1 MPFIKDT
8 KNWNHRRDEDIIF
21 EGQNFTCV
29 DDMQIDD
36 EFDIVKYDIPEK
48 QEKEP
53 KPVEKEPAFNTNG
66 KIPIVRD
73 PYEPK
78 EYLYTKKE
86 FEFKPGVTVLVGC
99 NGCGKTTL
107 LHQIK
112 EYLKKKKVP
121 VVSFDNLHD
130 GGSQARSAAAAMN
143 DFTFL
148 ATASFS
154 SEGENIVMNMGRLAQ
169 TLRPFIQTGESQDRS
184 DRLCKAFARAVWGDQ
199 EEPAIPNERWI
210 LLDAI
215 DSGLSVDN
223 IVDIKEYLFKTIL
236 EDAGDITT
244 RILISANEYEMA
256 REEQC
261 MDVRTGKY
269 IEFADYEEY
278 RTFIL
283 NSRKEKNSRHRK
295 TRIRNKKEG

>member
-8 KNWNHRRDEDIIF
+8 KNWNQRWDDDINY
-21 EGQNFTCV
+21 EGNGFTH
-29 DDMQIDD
+29 IDD
-36 EFDIVKYDIPEK
+36 VQFDDEVDIVQFDIPDK
-48 QEKEP
+48 QEEEP
-53 KPVEKEPAFNTNG
+53 KPVEKEPAFYTNG

-112 EYLKKKKVP
+112 DYLKSKKVP
-121 VVSFDNLHD
+121 VLSFDNLHD
-130 GGSQARSAAAAMN
+130 GGSNARSEAAAMN

-154 SEGENIVMNMGRLAQ
+154 SEGENIVMNVGRLAKN
-169 TLRPFIQTGESQDRS
+169 LRPFIQTGESQNRG

-199 EEPAIPNERWI
+199 EEPEVPNERWL

-223 IVDIKEYLFKTIL
+223 IVDIKELLFKTII
-236 EDAGDITT
+236 EDSESQGVVT
-244 RILISANEYEMA
+244 RIIISANEYEIC
-256 REEQC
+256 RNEQC
-261 MDVRTGKY
+261 MDVHTGKY
-269 IEFADYEEY
+269 
-278 RTFIL
+278 RTFKGYESYRNFVL
-283 NSRKEKNSRHRK
+283 KSREIKNKRYGE
-295 TRIRNKKEG
+295 NG

>member
-8 KNWNHRRDEDIIF
+8 KNWNQRWDDDINYEGNGFTHIDEVQF
-21 EGQNFTCV
+21 
-29 DDMQIDD
+29 DD
-36 EFDIVKYDIPEK
+36 EVDIVKFDIPDK
-48 QEKEP
+48 QEEEP
-53 KPVEKEPAFNTNG
+53 KPVEKEPAFHTNG

-78 EYLYTKKE
+78 EYIYTKKE

-112 EYLKKKKVP
+112 DYLKSKKVP

-130 GGSQARSAAAAMN
+130 GGSNARSAAAAMN

-154 SEGENIVMNMGRLAQ
+154 SEGENIVMNVGRLAQ
-169 TLRPFIQTGESQDRS
+169 TLRPFIQTGESQDRG

-199 EEPAIPNERWI
+199 EEPEVPNERWI

-236 EDAGDITT
+236 EDAENTT
-244 RILISANEYEMA
+244 VRILVSANEYEIC
-256 REEQC
+256 RNEQC
-261 MDVRTGKY
+261 MDVHTGN
-269 IEFADYEEY
+269 Y
-278 RTFIL
+278 RTFSGYESYRKFIL
-283 NSRKEKNSRHRK
+283 KSREIKNKRYDKPEK
-295 TRIRNKKEG
+295 

>member
-8 KNWNHRRDEDIIF
+8 KNWNQRWDDDINYEGNGFTHIDEVQF
-21 EGQNFTCV
+21 
-29 DDMQIDD
+29 DD
-36 EFDIVKYDIPEK
+36 EVDIVKFDIPDK
-48 QEKEP
+48 QEEEP
-53 KPVEKEPAFNTNG
+53 KPVEKEPAFYTNG

-112 EYLKKKKVP
+112 DYLKSKKVP
-121 VVSFDNLHD
+121 VLSFDNLHD
-130 GGSQARSAAAAMN
+130 GGSNARSEAAAMN

-154 SEGENIVMNMGRLAQ
+154 SEGENIVMNVGRLAKN
-169 TLRPFIQTGESQDRS
+169 LRPFIQTGESQNRG

-199 EEPAIPNERWI
+199 EEPEVPNERLL

-215 DSGLSVDN
+215 DSGLYFYK
-223 IVDIKEYLFKTIL
+223 IF
-236 EDAGDITT
+236 
-244 RILISANEYEMA
+244 
-256 REEQC
+256 
-261 MDVRTGKY
+261 
-269 IEFADYEEY
+269 
-278 RTFIL
+278 
-283 NSRKEKNSRHRK
+283 
-295 TRIRNKKEG
+295 

>member
-1 MPFIKDT
+1 MPFIKDN
-8 KNWNHRRDEDIIF
+8 KNWNQRWEDDISMDGNYITNMDELYP
-21 EGQNFTCV
+21 E
-29 DDMQIDD
+29 D
-36 EFDIVKYDIPEK
+36 EIETVHFNIPEK
-48 QEKEP
+48 QKEEP
-53 KPVEKEPAFNTNG
+53 KPVEKEPAFYTNG

-112 EYLKKKKVP
+112 DYLKSKKVP
-121 VVSFDNLHD
+121 VLSFDNLHD
-130 GGSQARSAAAAMN
+130 GGSNARSEAAAMN

-154 SEGENIVMNMGRLAQ
+154 SEGENIVMNVGRLARN
-169 TLRPFIQTGESQDRS
+169 LRPFIQTGESQNRG
-184 DRLCKAFARAVWGDQ
+184 DRLCKAFARALWGDQ
-199 EEPAIPNERWI
+199 EEPEVPNERWL

-223 IVDIKEYLFKTIL
+223 IVDIKELLFKTII
-236 EDAGDITT
+236 EDSESQGVVT
-244 RILISANEYEMA
+244 RIIISANEFEMA

-261 MDVRTGKY
+261 MDVHTGKY
-269 IEFADYEEY
+269 
-278 RTFIL
+278 RTFKGYESYRNFVLKSKEIK
-283 NSRKEKNSRHRK
+283 NKRYETSR
-295 TRIRNKKEG
+295 

>member
-8 KNWNHRRDEDIIF
+8 KNWNQRWDDDISIDGNYITNMDELC
-21 EGQNFTCV
+21 EPE
-29 DDMQIDD
+29 D
-36 EFDIVKYDIPEK
+36 EIEIVHYNIPEK
-48 QEKEP
+48 QKEEQ
-53 KPVEKEPAFNTNG
+53 KPVEKVTAFYTNG
-66 KIPIVRD
+66 KIPIIRD

-112 EYLKKKKVP
+112 DYLKNKKVP
-121 VVSFDNLHD
+121 VLSFDNLHD
-130 GGSQARSAAAAMN
+130 GGSNARSEAAAMN

-154 SEGENIVMNMGRLAQ
+154 SEGENIVMNVGRLAKN
-169 TLRPFIQTGESQDRS
+169 LRPFIQTGESQNRG

-199 EEPAIPNERWI
+199 EEPEVPNERWL

-223 IVDIKEYLFKTIL
+223 IVDIKDLLFKTII
-236 EDAGDITT
+236 EDSEAQGIKTF
-244 RILISANEYEMA
+244 IIISANEFEMA

-261 MDVRTGKY
+261 MDVHTGKY
-269 IEFADYEEY
+269 
-278 RTFIL
+278 RTFKGYESYRKFIL
-283 NSRKEKNSRHRK
+283 KSKEIKNKRY
-295 TRIRNKKEG
+295 KENE

>member
-8 KNWNHRRDEDIIF
+8 KNWNQRWDDDINYEGNGFTHIDEVQF
-21 EGQNFTCV
+21 
-29 DDMQIDD
+29 DD
-36 EFDIVKYDIPEK
+36 EVDIVKFDIPDE
-48 QEKEP
+48 QDEP
-53 KPVEKEPAFNTNG
+53 KPVEKQPAFNTDG

-112 EYLKKKKVP
+112 DYLKSKKVP
-121 VVSFDNLHD
+121 VLSFDNLHD
-130 GGSQARSAAAAMN
+130 GGSNARSEAAAMN

-154 SEGENIVMNMGRLAQ
+154 SEGENIVMNVGRLARN
-169 TLRPFIQTGESQDRS
+169 LRPFIQTGESQNRG

-199 EEPAIPNERWI
+199 EEPEVPNERWL

-223 IVDIKEYLFKTIL
+223 IVDIKDLLFKTII
-236 EDAGDITT
+236 EDSEAQGIKTF
-244 RILISANEYEMA
+244 IIVSANEFEMA

-261 MDVRTGKY
+261 MDVHTGKY
-269 IEFADYEEY
+269 
-278 RTFIL
+278 RTFSGYESYRKFIL
-283 NSRKEKNSRHRK
+283 KSKEIKNKRYEKNA
-295 TRIRNKKEG
+295 

>member
-8 KNWNHRRDEDIIF
+8 KNWNQRWDDDINYEGNGFTHIDE
-21 EGQNFTCV
+21 V
-29 DDMQIDD
+29 
-36 EFDIVKYDIPEK
+36 EFDNEIDIVKFDIPDK
-48 QEKEP
+48 QEEA
-53 KPVEKEPAFNTNG
+53 KPVEKEPAFHTNG

-112 EYLKKKKVP
+112 DYLKSKKVP

-130 GGSQARSAAAAMN
+130 GGSNARSEAAAMN

-154 SEGENIVMNMGRLAQ
+154 SEGENIVMNVGRLAKK
-169 TLRPFIQTGESQDRS
+169 LRPFIQTGESQNRG

-199 EEPAIPNERWI
+199 EEPEVPNERWL

-223 IVDIKEYLFKTIL
+223 IVDIKELLFKTII
-236 EDAGDITT
+236 EDSESQGVVT
-244 RILISANEYEMA
+244 RIIISANEFEMA

-261 MDVRTGKY
+261 MDVHTGKY
-269 IEFADYEEY
+269 
-278 RTFIL
+278 RTFNGYESYRKFIL
-283 NSRKEKNSRHRK
+283 KSKEIKNKRY
-295 TRIRNKKEG
+295 KENG

>member
-8 KNWNHRRDEDIIF
+8 KNWNQRWDDDINYEGNGFTHIDEVQF
-21 EGQNFTCV
+21 
-29 DDMQIDD
+29 DD
-36 EFDIVKYDIPEK
+36 EVDIVKFDIPDK
-48 QEKEP
+48 QEEEP
-53 KPVEKEPAFNTNG
+53 KPVEKEPAFYTNG

-112 EYLKKKKVP
+112 DYLKNKKVP
-121 VVSFDNLHD
+121 VLSFDNLHD
-130 GGSQARSAAAAMN
+130 GGSNARSEAAAMN

-154 SEGENIVMNMGRLAQ
+154 SEGENIVMNVGRLAKN
-169 TLRPFIQTGESQDRS
+169 LRPFIQTGESQNRG

-199 EEPAIPNERWI
+199 EEPEVPNERWL

-223 IVDIKEYLFKTIL
+223 IVDIKELLFKTII
-236 EDAGDITT
+236 EDSESQGVVT
-244 RILISANEYEMA
+244 RIIISANEYEIC
-256 REEQC
+256 RNEQC
-261 MDVRTGKY
+261 MDVHTGKY
-269 IEFADYEEY
+269 
-278 RTFIL
+278 RTFSGYESYRKFIL
-283 NSRKEKNSRHRK
+283 KSRDIKNKRYEKSK
-295 TRIRNKKEG
+295 

>member
-1 MPFIKDT
+1 MPFIKDD
-8 KNWNHRRDEDIIF
+8 KNNWNRRWEDDINDEGNYITNMD
-21 EGQNFTCV
+21 ELYP
-29 DDMQIDD
+29 DD
-36 EFDIVKYDIPEK
+36 EIETVHFNIPEK
-48 QEKEP
+48 TEDEP
-53 KPVEKEPAFNTNG
+53 KPVEKEPAFHTNG

-112 EYLKKKKVP
+112 DYLKNKKVP
-121 VVSFDNLHD
+121 VLSFDNLHD
-130 GGSQARSAAAAMN
+130 GGSNARSEAAAMN

-154 SEGENIVMNMGRLAQ
+154 SEGENIVMNVGRLAKN
-169 TLRPFIQTGESQDRS
+169 LRPFIQTGESQNRG

-199 EEPAIPNERWI
+199 EEPEVPNERWL

-223 IVDIKEYLFKTIL
+223 IVDIKDLLFKTII
-236 EDAGDITT
+236 EDSEAQGIKTF
-244 RILISANEYEMA
+244 IIVSANEFEMA

-261 MDVRTGKY
+261 MDVHTGKY
-269 IEFADYEEY
+269 
-278 RTFIL
+278 RTFSGYESYRKFIL
-283 NSRKEKNSRHRK
+283 KSKEIKNKRYEKN
-295 TRIRNKKEG
+295 E

>member
-8 KNWNHRRDEDIIF
+8 KNWNQRWDDDINYEGNGFTHIDEVQF
-21 EGQNFTCV
+21 
-29 DDMQIDD
+29 DD
-36 EFDIVKYDIPEK
+36 EVDIVKFDIPEK
-48 QEKEP
+48 QEEP
-53 KPVEKEPAFNTNG
+53 KPVEKEPAFHTNG

-112 EYLKKKKVP
+112 DYLKSKKVP

-130 GGSQARSAAAAMN
+130 GGSNARSEAAAMN

-154 SEGENIVMNMGRLAQ
+154 SEGENIVMNVGRLAR
-169 TLRPFIQTGESQDRS
+169 TLRPFIQTGESQNRG
-184 DRLCKAFARAVWGDQ
+184 DRLCKAFARAVWGNQ
-199 EEPAIPNERWI
+199 EEPEVPNERWI

-223 IVDIKEYLFKTIL
+223 IVDIKELLFKTII
-236 EDAGDITT
+236 EDSETQGIKTF
-244 RILISANEYEMA
+244 LIVSANEYEIC
-256 REEQC
+256 RNEQC
-261 MDVRTGKY
+261 MDVHTGKY
-269 IEFADYEEY
+269 RTFSGYESYRKFILKSREIKNKRYEE
-278 RTFIL
+278 
-283 NSRKEKNSRHRK
+283 
-295 TRIRNKKEG
+295 NK

>member
-8 KNWNHRRDEDIIF
+8 KNWNQRWDDDINYEGNGFTHIDEVQF
-21 EGQNFTCV
+21 
-29 DDMQIDD
+29 DD
-36 EFDIVKYDIPEK
+36 EVDIVKFDIPDK
-48 QEKEP
+48 QEEEP
-53 KPVEKEPAFNTNG
+53 KPVEKEPAFYTNG

-112 EYLKKKKVP
+112 DYLKSKKVP
-121 VVSFDNLHD
+121 VLSFDNLHD
-130 GGSQARSAAAAMN
+130 GGSNARSEAAAMN

-154 SEGENIVMNMGRLAQ
+154 SEGENIVMNVGRLAKN
-169 TLRPFIQTGESQDRS
+169 LRPFIQTGESQNRG

-199 EEPAIPNERWI
+199 EEPEVPNERWL

-223 IVDIKEYLFKTIL
+223 IVDIKELLFKTII
-236 EDAGDITT
+236 EDSESQGVVT
-244 RILISANEYEMA
+244 RIIISANEYEIC
-256 REEQC
+256 RNEQC
-261 MDVRTGKY
+261 MDVHTGKY
-269 IEFADYEEY
+269 
-278 RTFIL
+278 RTFKGYESYRNFVL
-283 NSRKEKNSRHRK
+283 KSREIKNKRYGE
-295 TRIRNKKEG
+295 NG

>member
-8 KNWNHRRDEDIIF
+8 KNWNQRWDDDINYEGNGFTHIDEVQF
-21 EGQNFTCV
+21 
-29 DDMQIDD
+29 DD
-36 EFDIVKYDIPEK
+36 EIEVVKFDIPDKKEEPKQVEK
-48 QEKEP
+48 QS
-53 KPVEKEPAFNTNG
+53 AFNTDG

-112 EYLKKKKVP
+112 DYLKSKKVP

-130 GGSQARSAAAAMN
+130 GGSNARSEAAAMN

-154 SEGENIVMNMGRLAQ
+154 SEGENIVMNIGRLAKN
-169 TLRPFIQTGESQDRS
+169 LRPFIQTGESQNRG

-199 EEPAIPNERWI
+199 EEPEIPNERWL

-223 IVDIKEYLFKTIL
+223 IVDIKDLLFKTII
-236 EDAGDITT
+236 EDSEAQGIKTF
-244 RILISANEYEMA
+244 IIVSANEFEMA

-261 MDVRTGKY
+261 IDVHTGKY
-269 IEFADYEEY
+269 
-278 RTFIL
+278 RTFSGYESYRKFIL
-283 NSRKEKNSRHRK
+283 KSRDIKNKRYDK
-295 TRIRNKKEG
+295 NK

>member
-1 MPFIKDT
+1 MPFIKDN
-8 KNWNHRRDEDIIF
+8 KNWNQRWEDDINYEGNGFTHIDEVQF
-21 EGQNFTCV
+21 
-29 DDMQIDD
+29 DD
-36 EFDIVKYDIPEK
+36 EVDIVKFDIPNK
-48 QEKEP
+48 QEEEP
-53 KPVEKEPAFNTNG
+53 KPVEKEPAFYTNG

-112 EYLKKKKVP
+112 DYLKSKKVP
-121 VVSFDNLHD
+121 VLSFDNLHD
-130 GGSQARSAAAAMN
+130 GGSNARSEAAAMN

-154 SEGENIVMNMGRLAQ
+154 SEGENIVMNVGRLAKN
-169 TLRPFIQTGESQDRS
+169 LRPFIQTGESQNRG

-199 EEPAIPNERWI
+199 EEPEVPNERWL

-223 IVDIKEYLFKTIL
+223 IVDIKELLFKTII
-236 EDAGDITT
+236 EDSESQGIVT
-244 RILISANEYEMA
+244 RIIISANEFEMA

-261 MDVRTGKY
+261 MDVHTGKY
-269 IEFADYEEY
+269 
-278 RTFIL
+278 RTFKGYESYRNFVL
-283 NSRKEKNSRHRK
+283 KSKEVKNKRYETSR
-295 TRIRNKKEG
+295 

>member
-1 MPFIKDT
+1 MPFIKDD
-8 KNWNHRRDEDIIF
+8 KNNWNRRWEDDVSMDGNYITNMDEF
-21 EGQNFTCV
+21 YP
-29 DDMQIDD
+29 DD
-36 EFDIVKYDIPEK
+36 EIETVHFNIPEK
-48 QEKEP
+48 QKEEP
-53 KPVEKEPAFNTNG
+53 KPVEKEPAFHTNG

-78 EYLYTKKE
+78 EYIYTKKE

-112 EYLKKKKVP
+112 DYLKSKKVP

-130 GGSQARSAAAAMN
+130 GGSNARSEAAAMN

-154 SEGENIVMNMGRLAQ
+154 SEGENIVMNVGRLAR
-169 TLRPFIQTGESQDRS
+169 TLRPFIQTGESQNRG

-199 EEPAIPNERWI
+199 EEPEVPNERWI

-223 IVDIKEYLFKTIL
+223 IVDIKELLFKTIL
-236 EDAGDITT
+236 EDAGNTT
-244 RILISANEYEMA
+244 VRILVSANEYEIC
-256 REEQC
+256 RNEQC
-261 MDVRTGKY
+261 MDVHTGKY
-269 IEFADYEEY
+269 
-278 RTFIL
+278 RTFSGYESYRKFIL
-283 NSRKEKNSRHRK
+283 KSRKVKDKRYNKDNKN
-295 TRIRNKKEG
+295 N

>member
-8 KNWNHRRDEDIIF
+8 KNWNQRWDDDINY
-21 EGQNFTCV
+21 EGNGFTH
-29 DDMQIDD
+29 IDD
-36 EFDIVKYDIPEK
+36 VQFDDEVDIVKFDIPDK
-48 QEKEP
+48 QEEEP
-53 KPVEKEPAFNTNG
+53 KPVEKEPAFYTNG

-112 EYLKKKKVP
+112 DYLKSKKVP
-121 VVSFDNLHD
+121 VLSFDNLHD
-130 GGSQARSAAAAMN
+130 GGSNARSEAAAMN

-154 SEGENIVMNMGRLAQ
+154 SEGENIVMNVGRLAKN
-169 TLRPFIQTGESQDRS
+169 LRPFIQTGESQNRG

-199 EEPAIPNERWI
+199 EEPEVPNERWL

-223 IVDIKEYLFKTIL
+223 IVDIKELLFKTII
-236 EDAGDITT
+236 EDSESQGVVT
-244 RILISANEYEMA
+244 RIIISANEYEIC
-256 REEQC
+256 RNEQC
-261 MDVRTGKY
+261 MDVHTGKY
-269 IEFADYEEY
+269 
-278 RTFIL
+278 RTFKGYESYRNFVL
-283 NSRKEKNSRHRK
+283 KSREIKNKRYGE
-295 TRIRNKKEG
+295 NG

>member
-1 MPFIKDT
+1 MPFIKDD
-8 KNWNHRRDEDIIF
+8 KNNWNRRWEDDISMDGNYITNMDELYP
-21 EGQNFTCV
+21 
-29 DDMQIDD
+29 DD
-36 EFDIVKYDIPEK
+36 EIETVHFNIPEK
-48 QEKEP
+48 QEEKP
-53 KPVEKEPAFNTNG
+53 KPVEKEPAFHTNG

-112 EYLKKKKVP
+112 DYLKSKKVP
-121 VVSFDNLHD
+121 VLSFDNLHD
-130 GGSQARSAAAAMN
+130 GGSNARSEAAAMN

-154 SEGENIVMNMGRLAQ
+154 SEGENIVMNVGRLAKN
-169 TLRPFIQTGESQDRS
+169 LRPFIQTGESKNRG
-184 DRLCKAFARAVWGDQ
+184 DRLCKAFARAVWGEQ
-199 EEPAIPNERWI
+199 EEPEVPNERWL

-223 IVDIKEYLFKTIL
+223 IVDIKELLFKTIL
-236 EDAGDITT
+236 EDSEAQGIKTF
-244 RILISANEYEMA
+244 IIISANEFEMA

-261 MDVRTGKY
+261 MDVNTGKY
-269 IEFADYEEY
+269 
-278 RTFIL
+278 RTFKGYESYRKFIL
-283 NSRKEKNSRHRK
+283 KSREIKNKRYEKN
-295 TRIRNKKEG
+295 E

>member
-1 MPFIKDT
+1 MPFIKDD
-8 KNWNHRRDEDIIF
+8 KNNWNRRWDDDINYEGNGFTHIDEVQF
-21 EGQNFTCV
+21 
-29 DDMQIDD
+29 DD
-36 EFDIVKYDIPEK
+36 EVDIVKFDIPNK
-48 QEKEP
+48 QEEEP
-53 KPVEKEPAFNTNG
+53 KPVGKEPAFYTNG
-66 KIPIVRD
+66 KIPIIRD

-112 EYLKKKKVP
+112 DYLKNKKVP
-121 VVSFDNLHD
+121 VLSFDNLHD
-130 GGSQARSAAAAMN
+130 GGSNARSEAAAMN

-154 SEGENIVMNMGRLAQ
+154 SEGENIVMNVGRLAKN
-169 TLRPFIQTGESQDRS
+169 LRPFIQTGESQNRG

-199 EEPAIPNERWI
+199 KEPEVPNERWL

-223 IVDIKEYLFKTIL
+223 IVDIKELLFKTII
-236 EDAGDITT
+236 EDSEAQGIKTF
-244 RILISANEYEMA
+244 IIISANEFEMA

-261 MDVRTGKY
+261 MDVHTGKY
-269 IEFADYEEY
+269 
-278 RTFIL
+278 RTFKGYESYRKFIL
-283 NSRKEKNSRHRK
+283 KSREIKDKRYGEN
-295 TRIRNKKEG
+295 G

>member
-1 MPFIKDT
+1 MPFIKDD
-8 KNWNHRRDEDIIF
+8 KNNWNHRWEDDISMDGNYITNIDELYP
-21 EGQNFTCV
+21 N
-29 DDMQIDD
+29 D
-36 EFDIVKYDIPEK
+36 EIETVHFNIPEK
-48 QEKEP
+48 QEEKP
-53 KPVEKEPAFNTNG
+53 KLVEKEPAFHTNG
-66 KIPIVRD
+66 KITIVRD

-112 EYLKKKKVP
+112 DYLKSKKVP
-121 VVSFDNLHD
+121 VLSFDNLHD
-130 GGSQARSAAAAMN
+130 GGSNARSEAAAMN

-154 SEGENIVMNMGRLAQ
+154 SEGENIVMNVGRLAKN
-169 TLRPFIQTGESQDRS
+169 LRPFIQTGESQNRG

-199 EEPAIPNERWI
+199 EEHEVPNERWL

-223 IVDIKEYLFKTIL
+223 IVDIKELLFKTII
-236 EDAGDITT
+236 EDSEAQGIKTF
-244 RILISANEYEMA
+244 IIISANEFEMA

-261 MDVRTGKY
+261 MDVHTGKY
-269 IEFADYEEY
+269 
-278 RTFIL
+278 RTFKGYESYRKFIL
-283 NSRKEKNSRHRK
+283 KSRQIKDKRYSKQEN
-295 TRIRNKKEG
+295 N

>member
-1 MPFIKDT
+1 MPFIKDN
-8 KNWNHRRDEDIIF
+8 KNWNQRWDDDINYEGNGFTHIDEVQF
-21 EGQNFTCV
+21 
-29 DDMQIDD
+29 DD
-36 EFDIVKYDIPEK
+36 EVDIVKFDIPNK
-48 QEKEP
+48 QEEP
-53 KPVEKEPAFNTNG
+53 KPVEKEPAFHTNG
-66 KIPIVRD
+66 KIPIIRD

-78 EYLYTKKE
+78 EYIYTKKE

-112 EYLKKKKVP
+112 DYLKSKKVP

-130 GGSQARSAAAAMN
+130 GGSNARSEAAAMN

-148 ATASFS
+148 ATAAFS
-154 SEGENIVMNMGRLAQ
+154 SEGENIVMNVGRLAQ
-169 TLRPFIQTGESQDRS
+169 TLRPFIQTGESQNRG

-199 EEPAIPNERWI
+199 AEPEVPNERWI

-236 EDAGDITT
+236 EDAGNTT
-244 RILISANEYEMA
+244 VRILVSANEYEMC
-256 REEQC
+256 RNEQC
-261 MDVRTGKY
+261 MDVHTGKY
-269 IEFADYEEY
+269 
-278 RTFIL
+278 RTFNGYESYRKFIL
-283 NSRKEKNSRHRK
+283 KSREIKNKRYENSDRE
-295 TRIRNKKEG
+295 

>member
-1 MPFIKDT
+1 MPFIKDD
-8 KNWNHRRDEDIIF
+8 KNNWNRRWEDDISMDGNYITNMDEF
-21 EGQNFTCV
+21 YP
-29 DDMQIDD
+29 DD
-36 EFDIVKYDIPEK
+36 EIETVHFNIPEK
-48 QEKEP
+48 QEEEP
-53 KPVEKEPAFNTNG
+53 KPVKKEPAFHTNG

-78 EYLYTKKE
+78 EYIYTKKE

-112 EYLKKKKVP
+112 DYLKNKKVP
-121 VVSFDNLHD
+121 VLSFDNLHD
-130 GGSQARSAAAAMN
+130 GGSNARSEAAAMN

-154 SEGENIVMNMGRLAQ
+154 SEGENIVMNVGRLAKN
-169 TLRPFIQTGESQDRS
+169 LRPFIQTGESQNRG

-199 EEPAIPNERWI
+199 EEPEVPNERWL

-223 IVDIKEYLFKTIL
+223 IVDIKELLFKTII
-236 EDAGDITT
+236 EDSESQGVVT
-244 RILISANEYEMA
+244 RIIISANEYEIC
-256 REEQC
+256 RNEQC
-261 MDVRTGKY
+261 MDVHTGKY
-269 IEFADYEEY
+269 
-278 RTFIL
+278 RTFSGYESYRKFIL
-283 NSRKEKNSRHRK
+283 KSRDIKNKRYEKSK
-295 TRIRNKKEG
+295 

>member
-1 MPFIKDT
+1 MPFIKDSNS
-8 KNWNHRRDEDIIF
+8 NWNSRWEDDISIDGNYITNMDELY
-21 EGQNFTCV
+21 NP
-29 DDMQIDD
+29 DD
-36 EFDIVKYDIPEK
+36 EVEIVHYHIPEN
-48 QEKEP
+48 QEEP
-53 KPVEKEPAFNTNG
+53 KPVEKEPPFHTNG
-66 KIPIVRD
+66 KIPVVRD

-78 EYLYTKKE
+78 EYIYTKKE

-112 EYLKKKKVP
+112 DYLKSKKVP

-130 GGSQARSAAAAMN
+130 GGSNARSEAAAMN

-154 SEGENIVMNMGRLAQ
+154 SEGENIVMNIGRLAQ
-169 TLRPFIQTGESQDRS
+169 TLRPFIQSGESQNRG
-184 DRLCKAFARAVWGDQ
+184 DRLAKAFARAVWGDQ
-199 EEPAIPNERWI
+199 DEPEVPNERWI

-236 EDAGDITT
+236 EDAGNTT
-244 RILISANEYEMA
+244 IRILVSANEYEIC
-256 REEQC
+256 RNEQC
-261 MDVRTGKY
+261 MDVHTGKY
-269 IEFADYEEY
+269 
-278 RTFIL
+278 RTFKGYESYRNFIL
-283 NSRKEKNSRHRK
+283 KSREIKNKRYEKSS
-295 TRIRNKKEG
+295 